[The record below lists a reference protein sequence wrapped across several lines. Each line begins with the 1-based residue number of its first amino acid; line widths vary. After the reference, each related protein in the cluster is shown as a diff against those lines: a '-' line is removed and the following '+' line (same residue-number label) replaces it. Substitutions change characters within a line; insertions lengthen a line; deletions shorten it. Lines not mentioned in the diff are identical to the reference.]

1 MLDKPQIKPND
12 YATLR
17 EFHQQIK
24 LNLTWLSSLDY
35 ETPLYSY
42 DMVTKAVLRLPYA
55 LRKEFYKFIKD
66 SSLLDGSLNLIMF
79 ERWLQNQLKAY
90 FNPLVDVVAT
100 QETTNKKG
108 NLKSSSDTRHMNNVF
123 HKDNLKEK
131 QISVQ
136 ENKSKKDC
144 QKDDVQFPSKSNLK

>member
-1 MLDKPQIKPND
+1 MTYLISTEDSEAKSATEAVDTSNLFYANALKKLKRELGNTLSVAHLCLKFMLDKPQIKPND

-90 FNPLVDVVAT
+90 FNP
-100 QETTNKKG
+100 
-108 NLKSSSDTRHMNNVF
+108 
-123 HKDNLKEK
+123 
-131 QISVQ
+131 
-136 ENKSKKDC
+136 
-144 QKDDVQFPSKSNLK
+144 